1 MRPQEILG
9 MVEEA
14 AGTRMFEERKDKAKK
29 TMDKKEKRV
38 QEIRSLLEEEITP
51 KLDKLRSDKRSF
63 LAYQQ
68 ATTEME
74 RLGRVVRAWE
84 WKEANERVKRKE
96 ADIEKREKEVV
107 RFKTERRTRED
118 EVVVAQKQ
126 RKEAEK
132 KRDEELKRGGKFKQ
146 REAEVKELEME
157 LVKLRTQAE
166 IKQGSIDD
174 EERRTTALE
183 TDFNEVGTSADGP
196 VDAAYFYLA
205 GGLAFDQEE
214 PNRGVHVESF
224 RQC

>member
-51 KLDKLRSDKRSF
+51 KLDKLRADKRSF

-68 ATTEME
+68 AISEVE

-84 WKEANERVKRKE
+84 WKEANDRVKRRE
-96 ADIEKREKEVV
+96 ADIEKREKEIIKLKSDRRV
-107 RFKTERRTRED
+107 REEED
-118 EVVVAQKQ
+118 TVAQKQ
-126 RKEAEK
+126 KKEAEK
-132 KRDEELKRGGKFKQ
+132 KRDDELKKGGKFKQ

-157 LVKLRTQAE
+157 VVKLKTQAE
-166 IKQGSIDD
+166 IKQDSLVEEQKRLDELESELKEVSFQHPRSIW
-174 EERRTTALE
+174 
-183 TDFNEVGTSADGP
+183 
-196 VDAAYFYLA
+196 
-205 GGLAFDQEE
+205 
-214 PNRGVHVESF
+214 
-224 RQC
+224 QCY